1 MDTASRS
8 PLSPADLDQLFL
20 EARTHNVWRDVPV
33 DDATLQQ
40 IYALSR
46 MGPTAANS
54 CPARFVFVKSPE
66 AKARLRP
73 ALSPG
78 NVDKTMAAPA
88 TAIVAYDAH
97 FYEQMV
103 KLFPAR
109 PEMGASLAATA
120 EPARDAMASQNTWLQ
135 AGYFILAARALGL
148 DCGPMGGFDKAK
160 VDAAF
165 FEGQAWRSALLI
177 NLGHGDATKLFPRN
191 PRLSFE
197 DACRIE

>member
-8 PLSPADLDQLFL
+8 PLSPAALDQLFL

-197 DACRIE
+197 DACRIA